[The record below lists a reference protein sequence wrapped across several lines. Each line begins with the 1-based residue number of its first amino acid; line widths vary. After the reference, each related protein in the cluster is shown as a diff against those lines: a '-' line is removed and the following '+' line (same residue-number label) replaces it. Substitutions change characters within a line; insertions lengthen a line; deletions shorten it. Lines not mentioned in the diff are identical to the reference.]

1 MSFVSYIAAA
11 MCYFYSVMKA
21 VWVFIF
27 VVAVVSVK
35 AQQKH
40 IVSRQQFWIGHTL
53 SSMIAKKWSL
63 WNDFH
68 FVSNSGFFVA
78 RTGITYHL
86 PQTAITGGYALLL
99 APNPYA
105 DNKLQRKEHRPW
117 AQALISTPLS
127 GNFSLTNRIRYDA
140 RFRQELVNG
149 KLTDDYVFTNR
160 IRFQTTIR
168 KTFPKWKHGDYLPFV
183 NLGEEVLMNFGKNVK
198 FNTFD
203 QFRLSLTFG
212 VQTKNTQ
219 YMTGYV
225 YRYVLN
231 GYNSNTDVFDYSKN
245 HCIALWV
252 IQKFDLRKIK
262 HPHHHTT
269 TNQSAD

>member
-1 MSFVSYIAAA
+1 MF
-11 MCYFYSVMKA
+11 YFCIVMKRL
-21 VWVFIF
+21 VGLPFSLLLF
-27 VVAVVSVK
+27 VASLQ

-40 IVSRQQFWIGHTL
+40 IISRQQLWMGYTS

-63 WNDFH
+63 WNDVH
-68 FVSNSGFFVA
+68 YVSNAGFFVA
-78 RTGITYHL
+78 RTGITHHL
-86 PQTAITGGYALLL
+86 PQTAITAGYALLL
-99 APNPYA
+99 APNPTA

-117 AQALISTPLS
+117 AQVLFSSPLS

-140 RFRQELVNG
+140 RFRQDMVNG

-160 IRFQTTIR
+160 IRFQTTVR
-168 KTFPKWKHGDYLPFV
+168 KTFPKWKRGDCLPFV
-183 NLGEEVLMNFGKNVK
+183 NLGEEVLMNFGKNVR

-203 QFRLSLTFG
+203 QFRLSLTLG

-219 YMTGYV
+219 YITGYV

-231 GYNSNTDVFDYSKN
+231 GYNSNADVFDYTKN

-252 IQKFDLRKIK
+252 IQKLDFRKTK